1 MLTTIALSVLVLVPL
16 IVLVYRELIAP
27 VPKEPVAEPLSSV
40 VADKRYG
47 LSVCP
52 EGTGDYY
59 SKEGHGYPIH
69 LEYVEEEGAW
79 VVYVWADISQEDP
92 THKISLEMA
101 NESNRVRNLE

>member
-1 MLTTIALSVLVLVPL
+1 MLTIIALSVLVLVPL

-40 VADKRYG
+40 VADKRYD
-47 LSVCP
+47 LSICP

-69 LEYVEEEGAW
+69 LEYVEEGFW
-79 VVYVWADISQEDP
+79 LVHIWADINQEDP

-101 NESNRVRNLE
+101 NDSNRVRNLE